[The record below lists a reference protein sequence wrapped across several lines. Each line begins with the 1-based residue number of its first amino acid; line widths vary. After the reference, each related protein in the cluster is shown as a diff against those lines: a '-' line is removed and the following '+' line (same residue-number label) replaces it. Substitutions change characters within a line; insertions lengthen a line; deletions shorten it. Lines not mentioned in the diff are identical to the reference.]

1 MLEKIDCRCSR
12 GKAEGNIDS
21 RGSTK
26 LTAFPTSQ
34 SISILL
40 ISFLYVCIISTD
52 EDPSLQIE
60 SSAIINLRGVST
72 KLNKYKYFIIYQESK
87 KRKNKANFI

>member
-1 MLEKIDCRCSR
+1 MFCGPETVDVSP

-26 LTAFPTSQ
+26 HTAFLRSQ

-40 ISFLYVCIISTD
+40 YTKSQRN
-52 EDPSLQIE
+52 EKIE
-60 SSAIINLRGVST
+60 RTS
-72 KLNKYKYFIIYQESK
+72 
-87 KRKNKANFI
+87 